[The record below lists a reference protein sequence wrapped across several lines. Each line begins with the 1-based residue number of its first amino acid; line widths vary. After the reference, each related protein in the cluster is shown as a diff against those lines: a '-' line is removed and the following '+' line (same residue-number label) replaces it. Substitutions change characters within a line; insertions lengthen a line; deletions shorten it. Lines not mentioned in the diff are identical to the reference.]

1 MLEHTIAD
9 LTQKLAE
16 AEEKLH
22 RTTISGFS
30 SLNAGN
36 LQSPTAETDVPGGF
50 QSSDSPSHTSSISP
64 KFPPPPP
71 PPQQP
76 MPMPNTAYPG
86 RNLPPIQSGTSVGAS
101 SGDGCG
107 RNKGRFQSDGTAW
120 DDHIFG
126 PSSGPS
132 FLNSYKEYL
141 SRLGYRPPSSGDPH
155 DSVEVAAGN
164 PSPHASPVDQNN
176 ISSVPARFVPL
187 DIRAFLPPLPLATEL
202 LEVFRKNIQEC
213 TVIFY
218 WPTIEAKFKRAW
230 GAPIWDT
237 DPEAVRSVFCVI
249 VMIMAVASQLVDP
262 RRLRTPDGGDWSTDN
277 ERLDI
282 YSLLSFLPG
291 NMLAPKVTPTR
302 VLIFF

>member
-22 RTTISGFS
+22 RTTISEFS
-30 SLNAGN
+30 PVDAGS
-36 LQSPTAETDVPGGF
+36 LQSPTAETDVPGEF
-50 QSSDSPSHTSSISP
+50 RSSDSPSHTSSISP
-64 KFPPPPP
+64 KFPA
-71 PPQQP
+71 P
-76 MPMPNTAYPG
+76 MPMPSTAYPG
-86 RNLPPIQSGTSVGAS
+86 RNLPPIQICTPGGLS
-101 SGDGCG
+101 SGDGSG

-155 DSVEVAAGN
+155 DSVEVAAG
-164 PSPHASPVDQNN
+164 PLSTHASPVDQSN
-176 ISSVPARFVPL
+176 IGPIPARVVPL

-230 GAPIWDT
+230 GAPIWET
-237 DPEAVRSVFCVI
+237 DPEAVRSVFCVV

-262 RRLRTPDGGDWSTDN
+262 SRLRNPDGGDWSTDN

-291 NMLAPKVTPTR
+291 TMLALKITPIR
-302 VLIFF
+302 VLISF

>member
-22 RTTISGFS
+22 RTTISGVS
-30 SLNAGN
+30 SVNAGS

-50 QSSDSPSHTSSISP
+50 RSSDSPGHTSSISP

-71 PPQQP
+71 PP
-76 MPMPNTAYPG
+76 MPMPGTAYPG
-86 RNLPPIQSGTSVGAS
+86 RSLPPIQSGTPGGLS

-107 RNKGRFQSDGTAW
+107 RYKGRFQPDGTAW

-141 SRLGYRPPSSGDPH
+141 SRLGYLPPSSGDPH
-155 DSVEVAAGN
+155 DSVEVAAGSL
-164 PSPHASPVDQNN
+164 SPHASPADQSN
-176 ISSVPARFVPL
+176 IGSIPTRFVPF

-230 GAPIWDT
+230 GAPIWNT

-262 RRLRTPDGGDWSTDN
+262 SRLQTPDGGDWSTDN

-282 YSLLSFLPG
+282 YSPLSFLPG
-291 NMLAPKVTPTR
+291 AILAPNITPTR
-302 VLIFF
+302 VLTSL